1 MHDTSPHDNTDGR
14 TMTEKIDN
22 FAKECRDILAGGA
35 SPENLDEVRKVVE
48 KYLNDADFVQQ
59 QLGPDFDD
67 ARDVLYEDPDLGFC
81 ICRHVFKGH
90 NEAPPH
96 DHGPTWAIY
105 GQATGVTTM
114 TEFKMVEPPQ
124 GEAPGKVEPTKT
136 YDLEPGMAVAYPAG
150 ALHSPRREGDTR
162 LIRME
167 GQDVTKVSRDAYAL
181 A

>member
-1 MHDTSPHDNTDGR
+1 MDAKVE
-14 TMTEKIDN
+14 M
-22 FAKECRDILAGGA
+22 FAEECRSILKDGS
-35 SPENLDEVRKVVE
+35 SPEALDKVRKVVE
-48 KYLNDADFVQQ
+48 KYLADEAFVQD
-59 QLGPDFDD
+59 QLGPDFDS

-81 ICRHVFKGH
+81 ICRHVFKGY

-105 GQATGVTTM
+105 GQAAGTTTM
-114 TEFKMVEPPQ
+114 TEFEKLEPPR
-124 GEAPGKVEPTKT
+124 GEAPGKVKPTKT

-150 ALHSPRREGDTR
+150 ALHSPKREGDTR

-167 GQDVTKVSRDAYAL
+167 GQDVTKVSRDAYAI